1 MNNSS
6 QQLMQRHHVSPTNP
20 FTKFNKEDIEQSI
33 GDRFQMQVRMY
44 PERIAIKT
52 RQYHFTY
59 DTLNRFANRIAR
71 AILTLCGRKEE
82 AEPIPLLFE
91 SGAPIIAAMLGV
103 LKTGKFYVPLDT
115 SVPQTRISYILED
128 LQASLLI
135 TDSKHIA
142 LAKELNHGGLNG
154 LEILNIDELDASL
167 STENLDLPIQP
178 DNFAYI
184 IYTSGSTGHPKG
196 VIQNHRY
203 VLHLTMN
210 YTNSAHICADDRLAL
225 LQSPTFTG
233 AVRDIYCALLNGG
246 TVLPFDVKREGL
258 INLSSF
264 LQQEEIT
271 VFFAVATLFR
281 HFANTLTEQEKFPK
295 LRLIQLGSETI
306 YKKDAELYQQN
317 FSDECI
323 LVANLGSTEISPIR
337 QYFIDK
343 KTKITSSTVPVG
355 YAVEDT
361 EVLLIDEQ
369 GKPVG
374 FNQVGEIVVKSHYL
388 SVGYWRKPEITQ
400 AVFLADPDGGDER
413 LYKTGDLGCMM
424 PDGCL
429 LHLGRKDFQVK
440 VRGYRIEV
448 AEVEMALF
456 NTNLVQDAAVLALPD
471 HLGEE
476 RLVAYI
482 VPSKPKSSE
491 PKSSEPKQGASFSI
505 RELRHLLAESLPS
518 YMVPS
523 LYITLE
529 TLPLTPTGK
538 IDRRALPAPDTFQG
552 ERLENFIAPRTKI
565 EQQLAEIWSQVLR
578 QAPIGINDNFF
589 ELGGD
594 SLLATQV
601 IARIPH
607 VFSVNLSLQT
617 LFTLPTI
624 ASLAERIETLR
635 WTSLAPSVS
644 VENSTDEEYEE
655 GAL

>member
-1 MNNSS
+1 MNNSL
-6 QQLMQRHHVSPTNP
+6 QQLIQRYHVSPTNS
-20 FTKFNKEDIEQSI
+20 FIKFNKADVEQSI
-33 GDRFQMQVRMY
+33 GDRFQKQVRMY

-52 RQYHFTY
+52 REYHFTY
-59 DTLNRFANRIAR
+59 ETLNRFANRIAR
-71 AILTLCGRKEE
+71 AILTQCGHD
-82 AEPIPLLFE
+82 AEPIALLFE

-115 SVPQTRISYILED
+115 SLPQARNSYILED
-128 LQASLLI
+128 LQANLLI
-135 TDSKHIA
+135 TDSKHISQA
-142 LAKELNHGGLNG
+142 LELNHGG

-178 DNFAYI
+178 DSFAYI

-281 HFANTLTEQEKFPK
+281 HFANTLTGQEKFPK

-306 YKKDAELYQQN
+306 YKKDAELYQQH

-343 KTKITSSTVPVG
+343 KTEITSSTVPVG

-374 FNQVGEIVVKSHYL
+374 FNQIGEIVVKSRYL
-388 SVGYWRKPEITQ
+388 SVGYWQKPEITQ

-456 NTNLVQDAAVLALPD
+456 NTNLVREVAVLALPD
-471 HLGEE
+471 HVGEE

-482 VPSKPKSSE
+482 VP
-491 PKSSEPKQGASFSI
+491 QRASFSI
-505 RELRHLLAESLPS
+505 RELRRLLRESLPS

-538 IDRRALPAPDTFQG
+538 IDRRALPAPDQVQT
-552 ERLENFIAPRTKI
+552 ERLENFVAPRTLI
-565 EQQLAEIWSQVLR
+565 EHQLAEIWSQVLR
-578 QAPIGINDNFF
+578 QAPIGIHDNFF

-601 IARIPH
+601 IARIPD

-635 WTSLAPSVS
+635 WTTTAPSVS
-644 VENSTDEEYEE
+644 VENSTDEYEE

>member
-1 MNNSS
+1 MNNSF
-6 QQLMQRHHVSPTNP
+6 QQLMQRCHVSPTNL
-20 FTKFNKEDIEQSI
+20 FIKFNKEDVEQSI
-33 GDRFQMQVRMY
+33 CDRFQKQVHMY

-52 RQYHFTY
+52 REHTFTY
-59 DTLNRFANRIAR
+59 NALNQFANRIAR
-71 AILTLCGRKEE
+71 AILTQRGRG
-82 AEPIPLLFE
+82 AEPIPLLFG
-91 SGAPIIAAMLGV
+91 SGALIIAAMLGV

-115 SVPQTRISYILED
+115 SLPQARNSYILED
-128 LQASLLI
+128 LQANLLI
-135 TDSKHIA
+135 TDSKHISQA
-142 LAKELNHGGLNG
+142 LELNYGGLQ
-154 LEILNIDELDASL
+154 ILNIDELDTTL
-167 STENLDLPIQP
+167 STENLNLPIQP

-184 IYTSGSTGHPKG
+184 IYTSGSTGQPKG

-210 YTNSAHICADDRLAL
+210 YTNTGHICASDRLAL

-258 INLSSF
+258 TNLSNF

-281 HFANTLTEQEKFPK
+281 HFANTLTGQEKFPK

-306 YKKDAELYQQN
+306 YKKDAELYKQH
-317 FSDECI
+317 FSDDCV

-343 KTKITSSTVPVG
+343 NTEIIGSTVPAG
-355 YAVEDT
+355 YPVEDT

-369 GKPVG
+369 GKPVD
-374 FNQVGEIVVKSHYL
+374 FNQIGEIVVKSSYL

-400 AVFLADPDGGDER
+400 AVFLPDSDGGDKR
-413 LYKTGDLGCMM
+413 LYKTGDLGCMT

-448 AEVEMALF
+448 AEVEMALL
-456 NTNLVQDAAVLALPD
+456 NTNLIREAAVLALPD

-482 VPSKPKSSE
+482 VPSAL
-491 PKSSEPKQGASFSI
+491 KQLPSI
-505 RELRHLLAESLPS
+505 REIRRLLCESLPS

-523 LYITLE
+523 TYITLE
-529 TLPLTPTGK
+529 ALPLTPTGK
-538 IDRRALPAPDTFQG
+538 VDRRALPAPDQVQ
-552 ERLENFIAPRTKI
+552 LEPLANFVAPRTPI
-565 EQQLAEIWSQVLR
+565 EQQLAEIWSQVLK
-578 QAPIGINDNFF
+578 QEPIGIDDNFF

-594 SLLATQV
+594 SLLITQV
-601 IARIPH
+601 IARLPH
-607 VFSVNLSLQT
+607 AFSVKLPLQT

-624 ASLAERIETLR
+624 AELAERIETVR
-635 WTSLAPSVS
+635 WTTPATQVS
-644 VENSTDEEYEE
+644 VEDNTDEYEE

>member
-1 MNNSS
+1 MNNSL

-20 FTKFNKEDIEQSI
+20 FTKFNKEDVEQSI
-33 GDRFQMQVRMY
+33 CERFQQQVRMY
-44 PERIAIKT
+44 PEGIAIKT
-52 RQYHFTY
+52 RDYKFTY
-59 DTLNRFANRIAR
+59 EALNQFANRIAR
-71 AILTLCGRKEE
+71 AILTQRGRE

-91 SGAPIIAAMLGV
+91 SDAPIIAAMLGV
-103 LKTGKFYVPLDT
+103 LKAGKFYVPLDT
-115 SVPQTRISYILED
+115 TVPQTRISYILED
-128 LQASLLI
+128 LQAGLLI
-135 TDSKHIA
+135 TDSKHIS
-142 LAKELNHGGLNG
+142 LAQELNRGGLK
-154 LEILNIDELDASL
+154 ILNIDELDASL

-203 VLHLTMN
+203 VLHLAMN
-210 YTNSAHICADDRLAL
+210 YTNTAHICANDRLAL

-233 AVRDIYCALLNGG
+233 AVRDIYCALLNGA
-246 TVLPFDVKREGL
+246 TVLPFDVKRLGL

-281 HFANTLTEQEKFPK
+281 HFANALTGQEKFPK

-343 KTKITSSTVPVG
+343 KTEITSSTVPVG

-369 GKPVG
+369 GKPVD
-374 FNQVGEIVVKSHYL
+374 FNQIGEIVVKSRYL

-400 AVFLADPDGGDER
+400 AVFLADPSGGDER

-429 LHLGRKDFQVK
+429 SHFGRKDFQVK

-456 NTNLVQDAAVLALPD
+456 NTNLVREVAVLALPD
-471 HLGEE
+471 HVGEE

-482 VPSKPKSSE
+482 VPQPT
-491 PKSSEPKQGASFSI
+491 SFSI
-505 RELRHLLAESLPS
+505 RELRRLVRESLPS

-529 TLPLTPTGK
+529 SLPLTPTGK
-538 IDRRALPAPDTFQG
+538 IDRRALPAPDKVQT
-552 ERLENFIAPRTKI
+552 ERLADFVAPRTLI

-578 QAPIGINDNFF
+578 QTSIGINDNFF

-607 VFSVNLSLQT
+607 VFSVNVSLQT

-635 WTSLAPSVS
+635 WTIPAASVS
-644 VENSTDEEYEE
+644 VENSTNEYTDEYTDEYEE

>member
-1 MNNSS
+1 MMNNSL
-6 QQLMQRHHVSPTNP
+6 QQLRQRRHVSPTNP
-20 FTKFNKEDIEQSI
+20 FIKFNKEDVEQSI
-33 GDRFQMQVRMY
+33 GERFQKQVHMY

-52 RQYHFTY
+52 REHMFTY
-59 DTLNRFANRIAR
+59 DTLNQFANRIAR
-71 AILTLCGRKEE
+71 AILTQRGHRE
-82 AEPIPLLFE
+82 AEPIALLFE
-91 SGAPIIAAMLGV
+91 SGAPIIAAILGV
-103 LKTGKFYVPLDT
+103 LKVGKFYVPLDT
-115 SVPQTRISYILED
+115 SIPQTRISYILED
-128 LQASLLI
+128 LQASLLV
-135 TDSKHIA
+135 TDSKHISQA
-142 LAKELNHGGLNG
+142 LELSHGGLQ
-154 LEILNIDELDASL
+154 ILNIDELDATL
-167 STENLDLPIQP
+167 STENLNLPIQP

-184 IYTSGSTGHPKG
+184 IYTSGSTGQPKG

-210 YTNSAHICADDRLAL
+210 YTNSGHICASDRLAL

-281 HFANTLTEQEKFPK
+281 HFANTLTGQEKFPK

-306 YKKDAELYQQN
+306 YKKDAELYKQH
-317 FSDECI
+317 FSDDCI
-323 LVANLGSTEISPIR
+323 LVANLGSTEISPSR

-343 KTKITSSTVPVG
+343 KTEIIGSTVPIG

-374 FNQVGEIVVKSHYL
+374 FNQIGEIVVRSRYL

-400 AVFLADPDGGDER
+400 AVFLPDPEGGDQR
-413 LYKTGDLGCMM
+413 LYKTGDLGCIM

-448 AEVEMALF
+448 AEVEMALL
-456 NTNLVQDAAVLALPD
+456 NTNLIREAAVLALPD

-482 VPSKPKSSE
+482 VPMVAKQPPRQFAHSVE
-491 PKSSEPKQGASFSI
+491 PEQRAASSI
-505 RELRHLLAESLPS
+505 RDIRHLLSESLPS

-523 LYITLE
+523 TYITLE
-529 TLPLTPTGK
+529 ALPLTPTGK
-538 IDRRALPAPDTFQG
+538 VDRRALPTPDQVQPQP
-552 ERLENFIAPRTKI
+552 LPNFVAPRTPI
-565 EQQLAEIWSQVLR
+565 EQQLAEIWSQVLS
-578 QAPIGINDNFF
+578 QAPIGIHDNFF

-594 SLLATQV
+594 SLLGTQV
-601 IARIPH
+601 IARLPH
-607 VFSVNLSLQT
+607 AFSVKLPLET

-624 ASLAERIETLR
+624 AALAERIETVR
-635 WTSLAPSVS
+635 WTTPAPQIDL
-644 VENSTDEEYEE
+644 EDSTDEYEE